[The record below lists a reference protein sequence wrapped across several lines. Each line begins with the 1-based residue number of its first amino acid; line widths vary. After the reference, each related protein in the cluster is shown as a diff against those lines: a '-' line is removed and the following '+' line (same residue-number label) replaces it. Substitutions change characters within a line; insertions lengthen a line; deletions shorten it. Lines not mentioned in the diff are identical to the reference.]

1 MVIQKGTKM
10 DSLQDMP
17 LFAQSSNKFQ
27 RHCKPQTESRHKNP
41 NLASILDS
49 FQGSKARLNWRFYP
63 RVLRH
68 RLFRFNCTERQT
80 NPLFAPYYIKWP

>member
-27 RHCKPQTESRHKNP
+27 DHCKPQTESRHKNP

-49 FQGSKARLNWRFYP
+49 FQGSKAR
-63 RVLRH
+63 
-68 RLFRFNCTERQT
+68 
-80 NPLFAPYYIKWP
+80 